1 MSRETILQIAKECGA
16 VVGVKNMLDCTG
28 EAVVIFPDE
37 LERFAHRMMAE
48 GVKMAA
54 EKCSEYQTEKFAAYD
69 GPASSMERGNP
80 FTEGQAHGGIDCEMR
95 ILALSEQLEK
105 GE

>member
-1 MSRETILQIAKECGA
+1 MSRETILQIAKECGF
-16 VVGVKNMLDCTG
+16 GDYKFNDNYTTCKKS
-28 EAVVIFPDE
+28 D